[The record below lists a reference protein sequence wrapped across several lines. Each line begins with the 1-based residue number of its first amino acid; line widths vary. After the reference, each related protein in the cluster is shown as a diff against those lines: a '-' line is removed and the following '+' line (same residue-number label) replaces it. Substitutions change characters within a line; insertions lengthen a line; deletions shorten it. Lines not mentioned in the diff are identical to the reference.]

1 MEKILDYTKPLLD
14 ISCKIHKKVL
24 WPCFEHSVRI
34 SGLPSFV
41 GNVFEDLILRL
52 LSASDVKNPGQLS
65 FDTGLEKD
73 FVNFILDRL
82 IQKNYLRENLELT
95 DEGKSQLEN
104 EKSSKSQIFC
114 IYTDAISG
122 KLITTIEPAEARK
135 YLAYSEGK
143 FSSAKDNDGN
153 KKTRKFYYNQT
164 NSTAGNESLARES
177 LLVFTQKFDKKSVPE
192 IDIDDVVRILKK
204 NHIAIE
210 NENGL
215 NIEID
220 SKSVKFVYRV
230 IDIFLQKGNLR
241 DFFASDG
248 KGRISPF
255 FTDVLNSELS
265 ECDQEAVRSL
275 RLGIDSTL
283 INPERESKKL
293 NRNIDSVQN
302 KILEKLK
309 SIKNLSKKLDGY
321 ENNEVAWNSD
331 TDKEFSKVKV
341 DFIYDLYS
349 SIEWIIFYKCTQGE
363 IPVQIGLEKLKK
375 LIGNCKSSQL
385 LIQRYFLK
393 TLRKLGYQIS
403 EENEKYFLVKIG
415 SINHSVNE
423 EPEMFAICA
432 VAAALADENDDY
444 WFSKMG
450 KSSPDFFT
458 QICKLKNFRDEV
470 RHKNTSS
477 HSSAEILELYEYV
490 NGIFGNQLKPEE
502 DNDDND
508 LINTIE
514 NQNEINKAAAQME
527 KDLGFAL
534 KHSLPENFFT
544 IFEDI
549 ERYSETPDINPA
561 IVISFDQ
568 ILEESFEFLK
578 SNLSKS
584 KGDFRE
590 KYKAV
595 WHNDGSQLFNIINEK
610 KIEKE
615 IKGRNTSMQAAF
627 IAWLALEDVSV
638 LKIFA
643 NEFPDILE
651 IVCNVAKMRGHGEIP
666 DFDKILKVHN
676 ENLEG
681 DFQAKKQKSSE
692 ILRSYKNFTIKFV
705 KFLGSNGYFE

>member
-627 IAWLALEDVSV
+627 IA
-638 LKIFA
+638 
-643 NEFPDILE
+643 
-651 IVCNVAKMRGHGEIP
+651 
-666 DFDKILKVHN
+666 
-676 ENLEG
+676 
-681 DFQAKKQKSSE
+681 
-692 ILRSYKNFTIKFV
+692 
-705 KFLGSNGYFE
+705 